1 MACWEGL
8 DMAPWIWI
16 FLDLDRPGLD
26 LDLVHLNFSKKLI
39 TQCDDLAA
47 VQTCDGSLCGNE
59 S

>member
-1 MACWEGL
+1 
-8 DMAPWIWI
+8 MAPWIWI